1 MITTVLDTGPLVA
14 FFNAKDKHHARCV
27 EFFSKLR
34 GRKLLPSTV
43 LAEVSWQLEHW
54 PRVEAA
60 FIEHAAKGTFELVNL
75 TSEDLLRVS
84 ELITQYADFPL
95 GAVDASVIAVA
106 ERYAVDRIATLDHRH
121 FTVVKPK
128 HGSPLTLLPFR
139 PDRTQ

>member
-14 FFNAKDKHHARCV
+14 FFNAKDKHHASCV
-27 EFFSKLR
+27 AFFSQLR
-34 GRKLLPSTV
+34 GRKLLPVTV

-60 FIEHAAKGTFELVNL
+60 FIEHVAKGFFELVNL
-75 TSEDLLRVS
+75 NSDDLLRVS

-106 ERYAVDRIATLDHRH
+106 ERYEVDRIATLDHRH
-121 FTVVKPK
+121 FRAIKPK
-128 HGSPLTLLPFR
+128 HVSALTLLP
-139 PDRTQ
+139 